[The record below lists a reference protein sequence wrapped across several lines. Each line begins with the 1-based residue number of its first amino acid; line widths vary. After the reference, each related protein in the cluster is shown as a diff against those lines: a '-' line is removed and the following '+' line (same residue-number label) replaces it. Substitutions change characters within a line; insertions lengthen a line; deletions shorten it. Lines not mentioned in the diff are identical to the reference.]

1 MLSEFDALK
10 KLDHPNIVKL
20 IEHYEDA
27 NHIFLVQEY
36 LSGLQLFEE
45 LCERVQFTEEEA
57 REIFRKVLLA
67 ISYIHSMNVSHR
79 DIKPENFVFEN
90 VASDNIKL
98 IDFGLSSSFI
108 SVSEAKNKPFLLR
121 MRTPV
126 GTKIYVAPEVYSK
139 EYTEKCDLWSA
150 GVMLYA
156 LLCGYPP
163 FLSENED
170 DVK

>member
-1 MLSEFDALK
+1 MRAIKKIKKKNLDQVNQKQLLSEFEALK

-20 IEHYEDA
+20 IEHYEDKD
-27 NHIFLVQEY
+27 HIFLVQEY

-45 LCERVQFTEEEA
+45 LCEREQFSEEEA
-57 REIFRKVLLA
+57 REIFKKALQA
-67 ISYIHSMNVSHR
+67 INYIHSMNVSHR

-90 VASDNIKL
+90 VASNNIKL

-126 GTKIYVAPEVYSK
+126 GTMNYAAPEVY
-139 EYTEKCDLWSA
+139 
-150 GVMLYA
+150 
-156 LLCGYPP
+156 
-163 FLSENED
+163 
-170 DVK
+170 

>member
-1 MLSEFDALK
+1 
-10 KLDHPNIVKL
+10 
-20 IEHYEDA
+20 
-27 NHIFLVQEY
+27 
-36 LSGLQLFEE
+36 
-45 LCERVQFTEEEA
+45 
-57 REIFRKVLLA
+57 
-67 ISYIHSMNVSHR
+67 MNVSPR

-90 VASDNIKL
+90 VASENIKL

-126 GTKIYVAPEVYSK
+126 GTKIYVAPEVYQK

>member
-1 MLSEFDALK
+1 
-10 KLDHPNIVKL
+10 
-20 IEHYEDA
+20 
-27 NHIFLVQEY
+27 
-36 LSGLQLFEE
+36 
-45 LCERVQFTEEEA
+45 
-57 REIFRKVLLA
+57 
-67 ISYIHSMNVSHR
+67 MNVSHR

-90 VASDNIKL
+90 IASNNLKL

-126 GTKIYVAPEVYSK
+126 GTKIYVAPEVYQK
-139 EYTEKCDLWSA
+139 EYTEKCDIWSA

-170 DVK
+170 EIKRKIMRGKFKFGEDWDSISDEAKDLICKMLVPEKRRPTAKECLDHPWFSMDTHQLSCC

>member
-1 MLSEFDALK
+1 
-10 KLDHPNIVKL
+10 
-20 IEHYEDA
+20 
-27 NHIFLVQEY
+27 
-36 LSGLQLFEE
+36 
-45 LCERVQFTEEEA
+45 
-57 REIFRKVLLA
+57 
-67 ISYIHSMNVSHR
+67 
-79 DIKPENFVFEN
+79 
-90 VASDNIKL
+90 
-98 IDFGLSSSFI
+98 
-108 SVSEAKNKPFLLR
+108 

-126 GTKIYVAPEVYSK
+126 GTKIYVAPEVYQK